1 MWRELKYL
9 IDELFEE
16 LDKLWNSSDDPR
28 YKGENPACYI
38 VLDEIEKNFLTM
50 SDDEIKEALDSLPKE
65 RYEQLYAVFQDMIDE
80 HEFMKD
86 YIVY

>member
-1 MWRELKYL
+1 
-9 IDELFEE
+9 
-16 LDKLWNSSDDPR
+16 
-28 YKGENPACYI
+28 
-38 VLDEIEKNFLTM
+38 M